1 MKFNSVAISTLYFRV
16 SVKKR
21 PYSNEEICL
30 LITASDYTKINS
42 QGKVMLGKALYYREL
57 PSNTEEN
64 VIDMHIVNMTLQNN
78 FSDYQII

>member
-1 MKFNSVAISTLYFRV
+1 
-16 SVKKR
+16 
-21 PYSNEEICL
+21 
-30 LITASDYTKINS
+30 
-42 QGKVMLGKALYYREL
+42 MLGKALYYREL

>member
-30 LITASDYTKINS
+30 LITASDYTKMNS